1 MGSQKLTKMMA
12 NNPLEQA
19 STFEFHALDNPGLPS
34 LSSKAVSERLQ
45 KWNLDQH
52 ANMLKF
58 RFDQPFERLNAAD
71 FIRDFFSD
79 PTVAASFKVVDSSGR
94 WQEGPGAPSAVE
106 YQQLNT
112 TITSMSFFDLLKSE
126 ELEGG
131 PIVSEDGKIAATFEE
146 WVEGMCLQ
154 DRLRSALANPESEDF
169 DVFSEAQR
177 RELITTIFRHL
188 VLGGGMNQWDESI
201 EPYVEATRGF
211 YKDLLR
217 FAASG
222 TVVLSDRVLCT
233 QLWQAKPFVIFNA
246 VCSVRKNPETNKVEI
261 TTIAYKVES
270 VQAKTNLFGQPYSP
284 NNLCLLCVDPVPR
297 TVTCYYFSW
306 YNSLA

>member
-1 MGSQKLTKMMA
+1 MA
-12 NNPLEQA
+12 NPLEQA

-79 PTVAASFKVVDSSGR
+79 PTVAASFKVVDSNGR

-131 PIVSEDGKIAATFEE
+131 PIVSEDGRIAATFEE
-146 WVEGMCLQ
+146 WVEGMCIQ

-169 DVFSEAQR
+169 DVFSEPQR

-188 VLGGGMNQWDESI
+188 VLGGGMNQWDDSI
-201 EPYVEATRGF
+201 DPYVEATRGF
-211 YKDLLR
+211 YKDLL
-217 FAASG
+217 
-222 TVVLSDRVLCT
+222 
-233 QLWQAKPFVIFNA
+233 
-246 VCSVRKNPETNKVEI
+246 SVRKNPETNKVEI

-270 VQAKTNLFGQPYSP
+270 VQAKTNLFGLPYSP

-297 TVTCYYFSW
+297 TVMCYYFSW